1 METKVEFYSDG
12 DIEDKIIETLKAGK
26 DVFDIPYNG
35 GAVFHNF
42 TDARENLIN
51 WYPFEKDASVLEIGA
66 GMGALTGLLCQ
77 KCDSVTAFEH
87 SPKRAEIIRYRY
99 PEYSNLNVVCG
110 DVLSYNFE
118 QKYDY
123 IMLIGVLEYMGINS
137 TSVDP
142 YSEILLKINQ
152 LLKPNGILLLAIE
165 NRFGLKYWC
174 GAAEDHTGVPFDGI
188 SGYQQNSYTTRYH
201 KSGVKTFSRDTLKKY
216 LEKCGFQ
223 QSKWF
228 YPMPDY
234 KFPTMVF
241 SDEYLPGNAD
251 VGGIKFS
258 YPQESRLVADE
269 LSLIHISEPTRP

>member
-1 METKVEFYSDG
+1 
-12 DIEDKIIETLKAGK
+12 
-26 DVFDIPYNG
+26 
-35 GAVFHNF
+35 
-42 TDARENLIN
+42 
-51 WYPFEKDASVLEIGA
+51 
-66 GMGALTGLLCQ
+66 
-77 KCDSVTAFEH
+77 
-87 SPKRAEIIRYRY
+87 
-99 PEYSNLNVVCG
+99 
-110 DVLSYNFE
+110 
-118 QKYDY
+118 
-123 IMLIGVLEYMGINS
+123 MLIGVLEYMGINS

>member
-1 METKVEFYSDG
+1 
-12 DIEDKIIETLKAGK
+12 
-26 DVFDIPYNG
+26 
-35 GAVFHNF
+35 
-42 TDARENLIN
+42 
-51 WYPFEKDASVLEIGA
+51 
-66 GMGALTGLLCQ
+66 MGALTGLLCQ

-241 SDEYLPGNAD
+241 SDEYLPGMPMLE
-251 VGGIKFS
+251 V
-258 YPQESRLVADE
+258 
-269 LSLIHISEPTRP
+269 